1 MIEAD
6 LTEASPKPPSANPP
20 EWVPGSGY
28 IHMMRICI
36 ACIACVLTAYFYSL
50 STLTVRAAEACD
62 PNGSQADLT
71 ECYGNAYKASDAELN
86 ALYKQIEGRL
96 KDDEATTKL
105 LVTAQ
110 RAWLAFRDA
119 ECDFSTSA
127 ASGGTIVRCSMR
139 SASTG

>member
-1 MIEAD
+1 
-6 LTEASPKPPSANPP
+6 
-20 EWVPGSGY
+20 
-28 IHMMRICI
+28 MR
-36 ACIACVLTAYFYSL
+36 ATAYFYSL

-127 ASGGTIVRCSMR
+127 ASGGTIRAMLDAICLDRLTSKRIDDFKTYLNCQEGALDCPVRGSINH
-139 SASTG
+139 